1 MSTKKQPQ
9 GTAYAYMQFKARGT
23 SRPTLTNNSY
33 KFKGH
38 ISMPV
43 TTFTGGTTTFTI
55 SQESIKS

>member
-9 GTAYAYMQFKARGT
+9 GTAYAYMQFKARDAA
-23 SRPTLTNNSY
+23 RPTLTNNSY

-43 TTFTGGTTTFTI
+43 TTFTGGTATFTI
-55 SQESIKS
+55 SPGSIKS